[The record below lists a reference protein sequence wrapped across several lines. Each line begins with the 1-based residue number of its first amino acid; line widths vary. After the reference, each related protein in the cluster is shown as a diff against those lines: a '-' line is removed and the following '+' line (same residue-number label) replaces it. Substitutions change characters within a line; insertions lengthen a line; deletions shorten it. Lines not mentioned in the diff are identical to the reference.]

1 MASKK
6 HKPTH
11 SNHERWMVSY
21 ADFVTLLFALF
32 VVMFA
37 TANSD
42 RAKAGIVSAAIREA
56 LHESKPVTGTGG
68 LSDVAGDPRFK
79 QTSSLGLDKNPT
91 EMARAMKELLPSMQL
106 LEREL
111 KPEID
116 KGNVELHM
124 STRGLTISL
133 KQAAFFDSGSDLVK
147 PSALPTIAKVGEALR
162 MIPNSVR
169 LEGHTDNVPISTGRF
184 SSNWALSSSRA
195 IAVLNVLTDELNIP
209 RLRLAVGGYAD
220 VAPVASNDTEE
231 GRARNRRVD
240 VVILSESG
248 TSAEPQQ
255 TRKVAPAKKS

>member
-6 HKPTH
+6 RKSTH

-42 RAKAGIVSAAIREA
+42 RAKAGVVSAAIRAA
-56 LHESKPVTGTGG
+56 LHETKPVTGTGG
-68 LSDVAGDPRFK
+68 LSDIAGEPRFK
-79 QTSSLGLDKNPT
+79 QSSSLGFDENSKQ
-91 EMARAMKELLPSMQL
+91 MARTMKQLLPSMQL

-116 KGNVELHM
+116 KGNVEVHM
-124 STRGLTISL
+124 ATRGLTISL

-195 IAVLNVLTDELNIP
+195 IAVLNVLTGELNIP
-209 RLRLAVGGYAD
+209 RSRMAIGGYAD
-220 VAPVASNDTEE
+220 VAPVASNDTEQ

-248 TSAEPQQ
+248 ISAEPQA
-255 TRKVAPAKKS
+255 TRKASPAKKS